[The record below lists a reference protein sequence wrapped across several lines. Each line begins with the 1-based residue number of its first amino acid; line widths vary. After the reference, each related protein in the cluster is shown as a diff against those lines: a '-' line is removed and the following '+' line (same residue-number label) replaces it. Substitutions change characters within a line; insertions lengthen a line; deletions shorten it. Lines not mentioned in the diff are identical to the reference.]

1 MIERS
6 HSIIKRANCEL
17 PESLLGKVK
26 TYKEKFNLD
35 YPVNIARNVA
45 RAMAGT
51 HFVFPSDIELY
62 PSPNL
67 ILDFLAMIRRNDG
80 QLKRSSPRVFVNSI
94 FEIAENHSL
103 PNNKS
108 HLVELLKSKVV
119 IPFHQNLCPYCHNIP
134 QATEWQQAE
143 IKPGMNIF
151 HVGKRVYPHHH
162 WEPIYIGTNEE
173 PWYDERLTWEGR
185 ADKMA
190 QGFKLCLLDYEF
202 YILDNAFLV
211 HR

>member
-1 MIERS
+1 M
-6 HSIIKRANCEL
+6 
-17 PESLLGKVK
+17 
-26 TYKEKFNLD
+26 NLD

-45 RAMAGT
+45 RATAAT

-67 ILDFLAMIRRNDG
+67 IKAFLDMIRRNDA
-80 QLKRSSPRVFVNSI
+80 QLQGTSPKVFVNSI

-103 PNNKS
+103 PNNKA
-108 HLVELLKSKVV
+108 HLVELLKTKVV
-119 IPFHQNLCPYCHNIP
+119 IPFHQNVCPTCHNIP
-134 QATEWQQAE
+134 RAAEWQQAE

-151 HVGKRVYPHHH
+151 HVGKRVHPHQH
-162 WEPIYIGTNEE
+162 WEPIYIGTNKE

-190 QGFKLCLLDYEF
+190 QGYKLCLLDYEF
-202 YILDNAFLV
+202 HILDNAFLI

>member
-1 MIERS
+1 M
-6 HSIIKRANCEL
+6 
-17 PESLLGKVK
+17 
-26 TYKEKFNLD
+26 NLD

-45 RAMAGT
+45 RATAAT

-67 ILDFLAMIRRNDG
+67 IKDFLAMIRRNDA
-80 QLKRSSPRVFVNSI
+80 QLQGTSPRVFVNSI

-108 HLVELLKSKVV
+108 HLVELLESKVV
-119 IPFHQNLCPYCHNIP
+119 IPFHQAVCPQCHNIP
-134 QATEWQQAE
+134 LAGEWQRAE
-143 IKPGMNIF
+143 IKPGMDIF

-202 YILDNAFLV
+202 HILDNAFLI
-211 HR
+211 HRLVNWLV